1 MNKEEKRIKTL
12 SVSQLYTELAS
23 LEEELKIAR
32 NKQYNALIEQL
43 VEEDVSD
50 KRIIQDILWITGGF
64 FTFNLMYAFLTRP
77 IQDPVWM
84 NYVCSGLC
92 AVATAMSIAATR
104 MGWNKTNAKYGADIR
119 RHYQFSPEDVEKRR
133 PGASR
138 TTEDIIVKQLEKKRD
153 LYNKYII
160 AKRNEG
166 LSEADKAA
174 VNEFFGRY

>member
-1 MNKEEKRIKTL
+1 MSKEEKRIKTL

-23 LEEELKIAR
+23 LEEELKVAR

-50 KRIIQDILWITGGF
+50 KRIIQDILWVSGGF

-77 IQDPVWM
+77 IQDPVWL

-104 MGWNKTNAKYGADIR
+104 IGWNKTNKKYGDQIR

-133 PGASR
+133 KGAAR
-138 TTEDIIVKQLEKKRD
+138 TDEDIKVMQLEKKRT
-153 LYNKYII
+153 LYNKYITL
-160 AKRNEG
+160 KRIEG
-166 LSEADKAA
+166 LSEEDIAA
-174 VNEFFGRY
+174 TREFFSRY